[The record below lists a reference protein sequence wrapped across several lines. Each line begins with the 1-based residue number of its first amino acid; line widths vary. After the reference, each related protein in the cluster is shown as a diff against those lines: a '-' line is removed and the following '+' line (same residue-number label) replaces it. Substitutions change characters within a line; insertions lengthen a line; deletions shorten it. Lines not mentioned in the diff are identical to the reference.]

1 MVFGVFLVV
10 YNVVLVKKYMGIFL
24 EPRESALGWAGWI
37 PFAVLEVVKISHT
50 MELRDVEILTGQN
63 PGVNLVLNVVAMGAV
78 GVFSYAAEIWKC
90 LLFPAVYVT
99 LLTASEALVVFG
111 FGYLSGGGISIE
123 VYFLASNMV
132 ISLLV
137 IGIWRHA
144 ARLEIQRGTVKRG
157 NHLLVMP
164 FICISLYYILFEAAA
179 SAGIHDRKMLKGLI
193 AAAILVIAALL
204 SVYSLYA
211 RLAKEYQILKS
222 NQVYLKQMR
231 AYRMYFS
238 AREKADDE
246 LIKMR
251 HDLKQQLILMR
262 NQLIHK
268 EYEEM
273 EKLIDSMIGRAFS
286 LARTKYD
293 TGNLALEAQLNEL
306 EAVAK
311 EKGIVVYVD
320 IDVPGKMKF
329 NDEDMSILLGNAID
343 NAVEALE
350 RAEGGNKRIWVS
362 VRYCKGMLQIRFK
375 NDCADSGE
383 GRKRISSKPGKYH
396 GIGLLSISRIVR
408 KYKGSMKAGVKD
420 GLFCLEITLYEDLT

>member
-24 EPRESALGWAGWI
+24 EPRESALGWVGWI
-37 PFAVLEVVKISHT
+37 PFAV
-50 MELRDVEILTGQN
+50 
-63 PGVNLVLNVVAMGAV
+63 
-78 GVFSYAAEIWKC
+78 
-90 LLFPAVYVT
+90 
-99 LLTASEALVVFG
+99 
-111 FGYLSGGGISIE
+111 
-123 VYFLASNMV
+123 
-132 ISLLV
+132 
-137 IGIWRHA
+137 
-144 ARLEIQRGTVKRG
+144 
-157 NHLLVMP
+157 
-164 FICISLYYILFEAAA
+164 
-179 SAGIHDRKMLKGLI
+179 
-193 AAAILVIAALL
+193 
-204 SVYSLYA
+204 
-211 RLAKEYQILKS
+211 
-222 NQVYLKQMR
+222 
-231 AYRMYFS
+231 
-238 AREKADDE
+238 
-246 LIKMR
+246 
-251 HDLKQQLILMR
+251 
-262 NQLIHK
+262 
-268 EYEEM
+268 
-273 EKLIDSMIGRAFS
+273 
-286 LARTKYD
+286 
-293 TGNLALEAQLNEL
+293 NEL